1 MDRVYGLIEK
11 KTEEGMKLVCKSCG
25 EYAGLICMFTASSKE
40 WTRHYCR
47 CKGCGRYISVTRRN
61 EVLCESEETGE
72 KREMVGR

>member
-1 MDRVYGLIEK
+1 MDRVYGLVWK

-40 WTRHYCR
+40 WTRQYCR

-61 EVLCESEETGE
+61 EVCESEEAGE